1 MLLFKKKGDLARIYE
16 GLSSSQVKQL
26 EKTGV
31 HEWFVQG
38 SPIFR
43 KGQTAKELYIIVD
56 GAVQIVDDTV
66 TPPKEIAVLH
76 QGELFGELSLTAKA
90 PTKRGA
96 AVSLR
101 RSASAISAQDTTV
114 FVVEEEMFRDLL
126 DRHAGTASKLLMNLF
141 YITSER
147 LREALHGKVLAEGIS
162 PPKLLKGLKDSE
174 KRTLLKFSNVT
185 RVPKGQPVF
194 LEGEI
199 GTELYSV
206 LSGAVA
212 IMKREG
218 RQQKRL
224 AVMGEGDIFGELGL
238 ATKKGRT
245 ASAVAMS
252 DSELLVM
259 DEKGLLKLGK
269 KHPAIATKLL
279 LNLFRIVTTRMRSLI
294 SPLM

>member
-1 MLLFKKKGDLARIYE
+1 MRFFGKKEDVARIYE

-26 EKTGV
+26 KKTGV
-31 HEWFVQG
+31 HEWFAQG

-66 TPPKEIAVLH
+66 TPPQEIAVLH
-76 QGELFGELSLTAKA
+76 QGELFGELSLSAKA
-90 PTKRGA
+90 PTRRGA
-96 AVSLR
+96 APSLR
-101 RSASAISAQDTTV
+101 RSASAVAAEDTTV
-114 FVVEEEMFRDLL
+114 FVVEEEMFRELL

-141 YITSER
+141 RITSER
-147 LREALHGKVLAEGIS
+147 LREALRDKLLAEGIS

-174 KRTLLKFSNVT
+174 KRTLLKFSEVT
-185 RVPKGQPVF
+185 RAPKGQPVF
-194 LEGEI
+194 LEGEL
-199 GTELYSV
+199 GTELYCV

-218 RQQKRL
+218 RQQKRV

-245 ASAVAMS
+245 ASVVAMS

-269 KHPAIATKLL
+269 RHPEVGIKLF

-294 SPLM
+294 SPLI